1 MGSTPRTIMAHYG
14 GAVVLTALAVVLRWW
29 LDPLLGDHFPLITLF
44 TAVVFIARYAGRGP
58 ALLSLVL
65 GGVAGVYFFLQ
76 PRHSFSVGHPEDQ
89 SGLVLY
95 GVLGIAS
102 IGLFESLRNARRRA
116 EDKERQ
122 LETEVAARRNAER
135 VLAEE
140 SERLRT
146 TLASIG
152 DAVITTDAA
161 GRVIGMNALAESLTG
176 WTRAEAAG
184 QPLDAVFRIVNEE
197 TRQAVK
203 DPATRALGEGAVVGP
218 ANRTALIARDGT
230 ERPVDDS
237 AAPIRTKAGEVLGC
251 VLVFRDVSER
261 RRLDRENASRFRAA
275 RLLAAIVE
283 SSDDAIVSKSLEGII
298 QSWNAAAERL
308 FGYPAEQ
315 AVGRHISLI
324 IPADRLAE
332 EDRIIETLKAGRRI
346 DHFETVR
353 VRKDGRPVLVSLT
366 ISPVRDEAGR
376 VVGASKIARD
386 ITGQRRAEERERQ
399 LLVEAATANA
409 KFRAFFDQG
418 PLFAGVMALDGTLLE
433 ANRLSLEA
441 CGYTKEQVLG
451 KKFWDC
457 PWWNPSPEL
466 AETIRAATA
475 RAAAGETFR
484 LEMPYFVADGGQ
496 RVVDFVLLPIRDES
510 GRVIFLAP
518 TGSDITDRKR
528 AEADR
533 QKFVTLVET
542 STDFV
547 GMCDLEGVPFFV
559 NRAGLEM
566 VGLERIEEAR
576 RTPVREF
583 FFPEDQDKIVD
594 EFFPS
599 VLAKGHGETEV
610 RFRHFRTGQARWMA
624 YKVLTLTD
632 PCGRPVALATVSQDV
647 TERRQLE
654 YDLRK
659 LAADLSE
666 ADRRKDE
673 FLATLAHELR
683 NLLAPVRNAVQVIR
697 LAPDRSAGEQARAL
711 MERQLQQMVR
721 LVDDLLDVSRI
732 GTGKLELRRER
743 VPLAEVVNSAVETS
757 RPLIEHLGHELTVT
771 LPDEPVAVDA
781 DPTRLT
787 QVFSNLL
794 NNSAKYTD
802 RGGRIW
808 LTAGRQGDDVVV
820 SVRDTGIGIA
830 ADQLPRVFGMYSQVH
845 SSLGR
850 SQGGLGIGLTLVR
863 RLVEMHGG
871 RIEAH
876 SEGTGK
882 GSEFV
887 VRLPAAAMASGPE
900 PPGGAG
906 EPAAP
911 KSALRILIVD
921 DNRDAADS
929 LVMLLRLMGNDTRTA
944 YDGQG
949 GLDVAREFRPEV
961 MLLDIGLP
969 RLNGY
974 EVCRRVR
981 EQPWGKEIVLIA
993 LTGRGQEED
1002 RRRSEEAG
1010 FDHHIVKPVDPQAL
1024 MKLLAGVQKVKS

>member
-1 MGSTPRTIMAHYG
+1 MGSTPRTILVHYG
-14 GAVVLTALAVVLRWW
+14 GAVALTVLAVLLRWL
-29 LDPLLGDHFPLITLF
+29 LDPLLGDQFPLITLF

-65 GGVAGVYFFLQ
+65 GGVAGLYFFLH
-76 PRHSFSVGHPEDQ
+76 PRYSFAVGHPEDQ
-89 SGLVLY
+89 AGLVLY
-95 GVLGIAS
+95 GALGGAS
-102 IGLFESLRNARRRA
+102 IGLIESLRKARRRA
-116 EDKERQ
+116 EDKERRLGQ
-122 LETEVAARRNAER
+122 EITARRAAER

-161 GRVIGMNALAESLTG
+161 GRVIGMNAVAESLAG

-184 QPLDAVFRIVNEE
+184 RPLDAVFRIVSEE
-197 TRQAVK
+197 TRLAVPN
-203 DPATRALGEGAVVGP
+203 PATRALGEAAAVGP
-218 ANRTALIARDGT
+218 ADRTALIARDGT
-230 ERPVDDS
+230 ERPVDHS

-251 VLVFRDVSER
+251 VLVFRDVTER
-261 RRLDRENASRFRAA
+261 RRLDRENAGRFRAA

-283 SSDDAIVSKSLEGII
+283 SSDDAIVSKCLDGII

-366 ISPVRDEAGR
+366 ISPVRDESGR

-451 KKFWDC
+451 RKFWDC
-457 PWWNPSPEL
+457 PWWSPSPEL
-466 AETIRAATA
+466 VRAIRAATA

-496 RVVDFVLLPIRDES
+496 RAVDFVLLPIRDES

-533 QKFVTLVET
+533 QKFVTLVEN
-542 STDFV
+542 STDFI

-566 VGLERIEEAR
+566 VGLGRIEEAR

-583 FFPEDQDKIVD
+583 FFPEDQAKIVD

-632 PCGRPVALATVSQDV
+632 PAGRPVALATVSQDV
-647 TERRQLE
+647 TERRRLE
-654 YDLRK
+654 DDLRK

-697 LAPDRSAGEQARAL
+697 LAPDPSAGERARTL

-743 VPLAEVVNSAVETS
+743 VPLSVVVNSAVETS

-787 QVFSNLL
+787 QVLSNLL

-802 RGGRIW
+802 RGGHIW
-808 LTAGRQGDDVVV
+808 LTAERQGDDVVM

-850 SQGGLGIGLTLVR
+850 SQGGLGIGLTLVK

-871 RIEAH
+871 RIEAS
-876 SEGTGK
+876 SEGPGK

-887 VRLPAAAMASGPE
+887 VRLPAAMASGPE
-900 PPGGAG
+900 TAGRTDEPP
-906 EPAAP
+906 AP
-911 KSALRILIVD
+911 TSSLRILIVD

-929 LVMLLRLMGNDTRTA
+929 LAMLLRLMGNDTRTA
-944 YDGQG
+944 YDGQQ
-949 GLDVAREFRPEV
+949 GLDVAGEFRPEV

-969 RLNGY
+969 RLNGH

-981 EQPWGKEIVLIA
+981 EQSWGKEVVLIA

-1002 RRRSEEAG
+1002 RRRSDEAG
-1010 FDHHIVKPVDPQAL
+1010 FDHHMVKPADPQDL